1 MSMTTMK
8 HGPNHYVECIQ
19 CSSRFK
25 PTRIYACPKCGDLL
39 QIGYNYQSLRRKF
52 TASVRKAGPLS
63 VWRYR
68 DVLPVSSRNA
78 VSIGEGGTGLS
89 LSVRIAPNLGLDE
102 VYFKN
107 EGQNPTGSFKDRGM
121 TVAITRAVELGART
135 VVCASTGNT
144 SASMAAYAARAG
156 LRAVVLVP
164 KGKIAKGKLLQA
176 IVHGARIYQV
186 SGNFDRALEKARALA
201 QKGELYLVNSVNP
214 YRIEGQK
221 TLAFE
226 IWEQLHYRVPD
237 AVIVP
242 VGNAGNI
249 GAIWKGFRELQ
260 GFRLTNRTP
269 RMIGIQA
276 SGAAP
281 IAVAYVRGESTVVP
295 WKHPETSASAIRIGA
310 PASWKKALKAVQ
322 ESAGAMLT
330 VSDSEIIRAQRLLAN
345 HEGIFAEPASSASV
359 AGLAKASRL
368 KLVKPR
374 DRIVCVITGHG
385 LKDQD
390 AIDLN

>member
-1 MSMTTMK
+1 MTTMK
-8 HGPNHYVECIQ
+8 RRPYHYLECIG
-19 CSSRFK
+19 CSTRFK
-25 PTRIYACPKCGDLL
+25 PTQTYTCPKCGDLL
-39 QIGYNYQSLRRKF
+39 QIGYNYQSLRRRF
-52 TASVRKAGPLS
+52 IASIRKPGPIS
-63 VWRYR
+63 VWRYKNI
-68 DVLPVSSRNA
+68 LPSSSLNA
-78 VSIGEGGTGLS
+78 VSLGEGGTGLS
-89 LSVRIAPNLGLDE
+89 PSVRLNDRLGLDQ

-144 SASMAAYAARAG
+144 SASMAAYVARAG
-156 LRAVVLVP
+156 LKAVVLIP
-164 KGKIAKGKLLQA
+164 AGKITKGKLLQA
-176 IVHGARIYQV
+176 IVHGARINQV
-186 SGNFDRALEKARALA
+186 SGNFDAALEKARGMA
-201 QKGELYLVNSVNP
+201 QSGKLYLVNSLNP

-226 IWEQLHYRVPD
+226 IWEQLRHTVPN
-237 AVIVP
+237 AIIVP

-249 GAIWKGFRELQ
+249 SAIWKGFWELQ
-260 GFRLTNRTP
+260 EVKLTDRTP

-281 IAVAYVRGESTVVP
+281 IAVAYARGESRVVP

-310 PASWKKALKAVQ
+310 PASWKKALRAVKD
-322 ESAGAMLT
+322 SGGAMLT
-330 VSDSEIIRAQRLLAN
+330 VSDSEISRAQRLLAN

-359 AGLAKASRL
+359 AGLAKAAKL
-368 KLVKPR
+368 GLVKPR

-385 LKDQD
+385 LKDQQ
-390 AIDLN
+390 AVGIS